1 MGLESATYVS
11 GLVSTNPSGSD
22 SISQGDDHL
31 RLCKDVLKNSFPD
44 VDQAAATVIVKAT
57 APTTQVKGTIWY
69 DTTLGILKVNTAAT
83 GSSPSWSDLM
93 GGAGSRAFSVTKG
106 GSNQTIATNTN
117 TKVTWGTEEFD
128 VGNVFASDKFT
139 CDVAGKYHFYAAVK
153 YTSSALY
160 DNVIWLYKNGSQ
172 FRHANYFIAYD
183 GGANTGRPT
192 MQLEATVDLA
202 VNDYMEVWVHQE
214 SGGDLDVDGSTQASW
229 FTGYKIA

>member
-1 MGLESATYVS
+1 MCIR
-11 GLVSTNPSGSD
+11 D
-22 SISQGDDHL
+22 S
-31 RLCKDVLKNSFPD
+31 
-44 VDQAAATVIVKAT
+44 
-57 APTTQVKGTIWY
+57 
-69 DTTLGILKVNTAAT
+69 
-83 GSSPSWSDLM
+83 
-93 GGAGSRAFSVTKG
+93 
-106 GSNQTIATNTN
+106 
-117 TKVTWGTEEFD
+117 
-128 VGNVFASDKFT
+128 
-139 CDVAGKYHFYAAVK
+139 
-153 YTSSALY
+153 Y